1 VPVCS
6 VEGMCLFVQLPYDDF
21 FQILELYT
29 TYDVFLKKTE
39 GIWLSCSVIS
49 SLWQYGYLSQPV
61 CCCAVVTLNP
71 QFMLI
76 AACLFS

>member
-29 TYDVFLKKTE
+29 TYDVFLKK
-39 GIWLSCSVIS
+39 
-49 SLWQYGYLSQPV
+49 
-61 CCCAVVTLNP
+61 N
-71 QFMLI
+71 
-76 AACLFS
+76 